1 MPMSRTGVVYHE
13 DYLKHETGE
22 HPERKERLIAT
33 MELLK
38 ETGALTKLTCIAP
51 KKATP
56 EQIEYVH
63 DASYVEEVRMR
74 CQSGRGML
82 DSDTILSQDSYEVAL
97 LASGGVIGAVDAVMN
112 DLKSVFALI
121 RPPGHHAE
129 ASQGMGFCIFNNVAI
144 AARHAQKQHKL
155 KRILIVD
162 WDVHHGNGTQHIF
175 YDDAS
180 VLYFSIHQSPL
191 YPGTGK
197 TDEIGTGDGKGF
209 TVNVPLPG
217 GIGDAGYTYVFNE
230 ILIPIAL
237 EFHPELILISA
248 GQDAHFA
255 DPIGGMNVTAKG
267 FGHLASIVKSIAN
280 STCEG
285 RIVAALEGG
294 YDLTALPYSV
304 LSILNSFGDLGMD
317 IKEPMTAPPAL
328 KDEVSSQVREKVK
341 EVKEAQKE
349 CWGVL

>member
-1 MPMSRTGVVYHE
+1 MPMPKTGIVYHE
-13 DYLKHETGE
+13 DFLRHETGE

-33 MELLK
+33 MELLE
-38 ETGALTKLTCIAP
+38 ETGALKELTCIAP
-51 KKATP
+51 KKAITG
-56 EQIEYVH
+56 QIEYVH

-74 CQSGRGML
+74 CQSGGGML
-82 DSDTILSQDSYEVAL
+82 DLDTVLSQDSYEVAL
-97 LASGGVIGAVDAVMN
+97 RASGGVLSAVDTVM
-112 DLKSVFALI
+112 DELKSVFALI

-129 ASQGMGFCIFNNVAI
+129 ASHGMGFCIFNNVAI
-144 AARHAQKQHKL
+144 ATRYAQKQHKL

-162 WDVHHGNGTQHIF
+162 WDVHHGNGSQDIF

-180 VLYFSIHQSPL
+180 VLYFSIHQSPF
-191 YPGTGK
+191 YPGTGSV
-197 TDEIGTGDGKGF
+197 DEIGADDGKGF

-237 EFHPELILISA
+237 EFRPELILISA

-255 DPIGGMNVTAKG
+255 DPIGGMSLTAKG
-267 FGHLASIVKSIAN
+267 FGRLASIVKSIAN

-294 YDLTALPYSV
+294 YDLTALSYSV
-304 LSILNSFGDLGMD
+304 LSILNSLGDLSMG
-317 IKEPMTAPPAL
+317 IKEPMAAP
-328 KDEVSSQVREKVK
+328 KDELSGQVREKVK

>member
-1 MPMSRTGVVYHE
+1 MSRTGVVYHD

-22 HPERKERLIAT
+22 HPEQKERLIAI
-33 MELLK
+33 MKLLK
-38 ETGALTKLTCIAP
+38 ETGALKKLTRIAP
-51 KKATP
+51 KKATT
-56 EQIEYVH
+56 EQIGYVH
-63 DASYVEEVRMR
+63 DASYIENVRGL

-97 LASGGVIGAVDAVMN
+97 LASGGVMSAVDVVID
-112 DLKSVFALI
+112 DLNNAFALI

-144 AARHAQKQHKL
+144 AARYAQRQHKL

-180 VLYFSIHQSPL
+180 VLYFSIHQSPF

-209 TVNVPLPG
+209 TVNVPLPRG
-217 GIGDAGYTYVFNE
+217 MGDAGYTYVFNE

-237 EFHPELILISA
+237 EFRPELVLISA

-267 FGHLASIVKSIAN
+267 FDQLAGIVKSIAN

-317 IKEPMTAPPAL
+317 IKEPMATP
-328 KDEVSSQVREKVK
+328 KDELSGQVRERVK

-349 CWGVL
+349 CWPIS